1 MPRKFLAPLTQ
12 RFKRFSGAVRRH
24 RPLIAALAVIAVIA
38 AVATLISVRLDASPR
53 ASGAPPLDIPSPGTT
68 QLPGLAS
75 ATWPTTRPEVAPATC
90 KPVSLTGTTGAS
102 VVSYLDDN
110 SNQKDLVAKEARGL
124 RLIDFSWTSLASP
137 TDLAQTDSFDP
148 SLETELTASNLSAP
162 CGMRFVTLSDNDPGL
177 SHSTDVRMMA
187 KILTSTSV
195 RQAHV
200 LAVAQWM
207 ASQPLATGLTI
218 DYESGLPQDMTDLRI
233 AEQVAGWSGLSLDA
247 TVDRL
252 SSDYTE
258 LIREIA
264 AAMHRQHRLVRV
276 MAPVRDSDDV
286 DVATTDI
293 APYLLDYGAL
303 TRYVDQLVLK
313 AYDFNF
319 ATGNPG
325 PIAPFADVAQVLSY
339 VHSYDVSWSKL
350 AVAVPLYAYNWTV
363 DKNGNIA
370 RDAKGQPIAVTTLT
384 VTQVTSGKKRWQVE
398 KTKDGE
404 TEYSYTQAGQR
415 HIVWDASSALKTEM
429 AWLQRT
435 YPQIGINAWKIGNA
449 DPAGS
454 SLAVTVLGG

>member
-1 MPRKFLAPLTQ
+1 
-12 RFKRFSGAVRRH
+12 
-24 RPLIAALAVIAVIA
+24 LIAVVAAIAVIA
-38 AVATLISVRLDASPR
+38 AAATFISLRLDASPR
-53 ASGAPPLDIPSPGTT
+53 PSGAPPLDIPSPS
-68 QLPGLAS
+68 AS
-75 ATWPTTRPEVAPATC
+75 QFPQVVSAAWPTTRPKSVPARC
-90 KPVSLTGTTGAS
+90 KQVGLQGAAGAS

-110 SNQKDLVAKEARGL
+110 SSQKDLVAKEARGL
-124 RLIDFSWTSLASP
+124 RVIDFSWTSLASP
-137 TDLAQTDSFDP
+137 TDLAQTDSLDLP
-148 SLETELTASNLSAP
+148 LETELTTSDQSAP
-162 CGMRFVTLSDNDPGL
+162 CRLRFATLSDNDPGL
-177 SHSTDVRMMA
+177 SHRADVRMMT

-195 RQAHV
+195 RRAHV

-218 DYESGLPQDMTDLRI
+218 DYENGLPQSLSDLST
-233 AEQVAGWSGLSLDA
+233 AEQVAGWSGLPLDE

-252 SSDYTE
+252 SADYTE

-276 MAPVRDSDDV
+276 MALVRDSDDV
-286 DVATTDI
+286 DAATTDI
-293 APYLLDYGAL
+293 APYLLNYGAL
-303 TRYVDQLVLK
+303 AQYADQVVLK

-325 PIAPFADVAQVLSY
+325 PIAPFADVAQVLTY
-339 VHSYDVSWSKL
+339 VHSYDVPWSKL

-363 DKNGNIA
+363 DKNGDIA
-370 RDAKGQPIAVTTLT
+370 RNTKGQLISVTTLT
-384 VTQVTSGKKRWQVE
+384 TTQVTTRKKHWHQE

-415 HIVWDASSALKTEM
+415 HIVWDASSALKAEM

-454 SLAVTVLGG
+454 ALAVTVLGS

>member
-1 MPRKFLAPLTQ
+1 MPRKFLTPLTR
-12 RFKRFSGAVRRH
+12 RFGGAVRRH

-38 AVATLISVRLDASPR
+38 AVATLISVRLDANPR
-53 ASGAPPLDIPSPGTT
+53 PSGAPPVNIPSPTT
-68 QLPGLAS
+68 SQLPRLDSG
-75 ATWPTTRPEVAPATC
+75 TWPTTRPEAVPANC
-90 KPVSLTGTTGAS
+90 KRVSLTGLAGAS

-137 TDLAQTDSFDP
+137 TDLGQTDSLDP

-162 CGMRFVTLSDNDPGL
+162 CGIRFVTLSDNDPGM
-177 SHSTDVRMMA
+177 SHRADVRMMA
-187 KILTSTSV
+187 KILTNASV
-195 RQAHV
+195 R
-200 LAVAQWM
+200 LAQWM
-207 ASQPLATGLTI
+207 ANQSLATGLTI
-218 DYESGLPQDMTDLRI
+218 DYESGLPQNMADLST
-233 AEQVAGWSGLSLDA
+233 AEQAAGWSGLSLDEA
-247 TVDRL
+247 IDRL
-252 SSDYTE
+252 SNDYTE

-264 AAMHRQHRLVRV
+264 AAVHRQHRLVRV

-303 TRYVDQLVLK
+303 TRYVDQVVLK

-325 PIAPFADVAQVLSY
+325 PIAPFADVAQILSY
-339 VHSYDVSWSKL
+339 VHSYDVPWSKL

-370 RDAKGQPIAVTTLT
+370 RDAKGQLISVTTLT
-384 VTQVTSGKKRWQVE
+384 VTQVTTDKKRWQKE

-404 TEYSYTQAGQR
+404 TEYSYTKAGQR
-415 HIVWDASSALKTEM
+415 HIVWDASSALETEM
-429 AWLQRT
+429 AWLKRT
-435 YPQIGINAWKIGNA
+435 YPQIGIDAWKIGNA
-449 DPAGS
+449 DPTGS
-454 SLAVTVLGG
+454 ALAVTVLGG